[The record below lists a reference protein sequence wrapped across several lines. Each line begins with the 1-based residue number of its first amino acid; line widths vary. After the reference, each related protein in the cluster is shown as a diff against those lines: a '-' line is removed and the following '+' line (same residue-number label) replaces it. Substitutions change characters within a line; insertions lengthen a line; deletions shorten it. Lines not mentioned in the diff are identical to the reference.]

1 MRVAIVVSGLVRFP
15 EQGFHFLKKILN
27 YSVHDVDIYAG
38 LWDTDSIPDNISR
51 ELKSIAMIPCSLK
64 DELQKLILDN
74 NILIKGNVTNFIE
87 SHLGLISH
95 MATCSEFSKDL
106 LQYDAVIKW
115 RWDLAVLY
123 DHFDLFCALHN
134 WSKNTLTTDDL
145 IVQAGSL
152 HMNEVV
158 FISDPE
164 LMIKSFTPVR
174 ERFLALASMLDLK
187 LLMHGDNF
195 KISTFDSH
203 ASLVSSVYGNIKI
216 SQILW
221 ALLRKNILD
230 NLHLLDT
237 NEVHKLIKL
246 QKDYDLV
253 LTKEKM
259 KKQQEQDLQ
268 NLNK

>member
-1 MRVAIVVSGLVRFP
+1 MKVAIVVSGLVRFP

-27 YSVHDVDIYAG
+27 HSVHNVDIYAG
-38 LWDTDSIPDNISR
+38 LWDTDSIPDSISQ
-51 ELKSIAMIPCSLK
+51 ELKSIAIIPCSLK
-64 DELQKLILDN
+64 DELEKLILDN
-74 NILIKGNVTNFIE
+74 NILTKGNVTTFIE

-106 LQYDAVIKW
+106 LQYDAIIKW

-123 DHFDLFCALHN
+123 DHFELFCALHN

-145 IVQAGSL
+145 VVQAGSL

-187 LLMHGDNF
+187 LSMHGDNF

-203 ASLVSSVYGNIKI
+203 ASLVSSVYGNIKVAR
-216 SQILW
+216 LRW

-230 NLHLLDT
+230 NLELL
-237 NEVHKLIKL
+237 E
-246 QKDYDLV
+246 
-253 LTKEKM
+253 TKEIYQLSALQQQWDLKVSNE
-259 KKQQEQDLQ
+259 KIENQKQRI
-268 NLNK
+268 